1 MDYTPEERQMLNND
15 LYKLQKHRAEVS
27 DEPFFTFYAGK
38 LLTLLPKGCP
48 SKQKLDKP
56 EVCSILHD
64 MAVKGHPILGRP
76 EGSNQYWL
84 QVGDQAVPK
93 ITLSGVDPAEFDQFC
108 KTVEQTLNKTLTVA
122 KLVKLYKAMQK
133 HFQGGEG

>member
-64 MAVKGHPILGRP
+64 MTVKGHPILGRP

-84 QVGDQAVPK
+84 QVGDQAIPK
-93 ITLSGVDPAEFDQFC
+93 ITLPGVDPEDFFTFC
-108 KTVEQTLNKTLTVA
+108 KTVEQSINKVLTA
-122 KLVKLYKAMQK
+122 GKLVKLYKAMQQ
-133 HFQGGEG
+133 HFQEGEG

>member
-38 LLTLLPKGCP
+38 LPKLLPDGCEGKKIWP
-48 SKQKLDKP
+48 AFAA
-56 EVCSILHD
+56 SILND
-64 MAVKGHPILGRP
+64 MVEEGHPILGRP

-84 QVGDQAVPK
+84 QVGNQEVPK
-93 ITLSGVDPAEFDQFC
+93 TILPDVDPEEFDKFC
-108 KTVEQTLNKTLTVA
+108 KTVEHTINKTLTTA

-133 HFQGGEG
+133 HFQEGEG